1 MHIHKTTDGGHAASP
16 YYRSGI
22 FKQLF
27 LSYLLLILTFL
38 SICSGWYLYSYRN
51 TYRERA
57 AEYYQQQSA
66 AFGTAMDRQMLMAQA
81 LCASVNT
88 SENCRNILQT
98 AYVEKKTIDS
108 MQLYKLLNELTR
120 IKTSANNLNVYSLM
134 LGFFDDTKLYTP
146 TSVLSVVNKVTA
158 LEAYPLI
165 RHCSVSELLNIGT
178 ESNLALNKEFFI
190 YADRYSGF
198 GATASA
204 RGVILILMSPSGFVK
219 LASDMIPAA
228 SGFLLRQDDD
238 TLLAHGTGSPLQFCV
253 NSLVVEGL
261 SYCVFLPET
270 LLEPQFQP
278 STLLPLLLV
287 LLLGLVFACVT
298 FQLAK
303 RYYRP
308 IGSISSMVE
317 QSADSKDEFDSILH
331 GIRDLIG
338 ERNGYREKMVTIS
351 PYAQQGMLH
360 SIING
365 GAGDPQL
372 RVLINEQFVELRK
385 PCFML
390 ALVNL
395 ANVTAKEVPSAKY
408 RDAAVLVAHVCSE
421 LSTDEI
427 SVVSS
432 VHDQQNL
439 YVIVSGDDTPAL
451 EDMFYR
457 LYDAIVEALDDPGF
471 AVTIGVSRKEDD
483 IEQIETACRH
493 AEHALGMMMTGG
505 RSSVYFDAAAAQ
517 QDDHSFFFP
526 RDAHKRMLHAFR
538 EQSLEELGGLLDE
551 IYQQNVVQADLPSA
565 ALEAMVDELH
575 LTIRSALREA
585 FDVSTTHIQISRVPL
600 PATIEEIMAYYRH
613 VFETVLCEPIVTPE
627 DTGSSIEAEVC
638 TYISDNLYN
647 PDLSQNAV
655 ADRFG
660 LSTKTVGAMCKNYFG
675 ATFLQYVRDRQ
686 IHHAVELLQSG
697 DASLEHIA
705 QQCGFTNLLTFR
717 RNFKAVMNMNP
728 SDFRK

>member
-1 MHIHKTTDGGHAASP
+1 MHIRKVKDAGQTASP
-16 YYRSGI
+16 YYRSKI

-27 LSYLLLILTFL
+27 LSYLLLILAFL
-38 SICSGWYLYSYRN
+38 GIYAGWYLYSFR
-51 TYRERA
+51 TAYRERI
-57 AEYYQQQSA
+57 AEYHQQQTA

-88 SENCRNILQT
+88 SENCRNVLQT

-134 LGFFDDTKLYTP
+134 LGFFGDSKLYTP
-146 TSVLSVVNKVTA
+146 TSVLSVANKVTT
-158 LEAYPLI
+158 LDAYPMI
-165 RHCSVSELLNIGT
+165 RRCSVSELLNTGT
-178 ESNLALNKEFFI
+178 EASLALNKDYII

-204 RGVILILMSPSGFVK
+204 RGMILILMEPSGFAK
-219 LASDMIPAA
+219 LASDKVPAA
-228 SGFLLRQDDD
+228 CGLLLRQDGD
-238 TLLAHGTGSPLQFCV
+238 TLLAQGVESPLQFCV
-253 NSLVVEGL
+253 DSLVVEGL
-261 SYCVFLPET
+261 SYSVFLPES
-270 LLEPQFQP
+270 LLEPQFEP
-278 STLLPLLLV
+278 VSLLPLLLV
-287 LLLGLVFACVT
+287 LLLGIVFAAVT

-303 RYYRP
+303 RYYQP
-308 IGSISSMVE
+308 INNISRMME
-317 QSADSKDEFDSILH
+317 HHPDSKDEFDGILT

-365 GAGDPQL
+365 GADDPRL

-395 ANVTAKEVPSAKY
+395 ANVTAREVPSAKY
-408 RDAAVLVAHVCSE
+408 RDAAALIAHVCAE
-421 LSTDEI
+421 LSTEEI
-427 SVVSS
+427 SVVST
-432 VHDQQNL
+432 VHDPQNL

-471 AVTIGVSRKEDD
+471 AVTIGVSRREDD
-483 IEQIETACRH
+483 IEQLETACRH
-493 AEHALGMMMTGG
+493 AEHALCMMMTGG
-505 RSSVYFDAAAAQ
+505 RSSVYFDAAAAPQ
-517 QDDHSFFFP
+517 EDRSFFFP
-526 RDAHKRMLHAFR
+526 KDAHRRMLHAFR
-538 EQSLEELGGLLDE
+538 ERSLTDLIDLLNE
-551 IYQQNVVQADLPSA
+551 IYQQNVVQADLSPT

-575 LTIRSALREA
+575 LTIGSALRES
-585 FDVSTTHIQISRVPL
+585 FDVSTTHIQIRRVPM

-613 VFETVLCEPIVTPE
+613 VFETVLCEPIVPPE
-627 DTGSSIEAEVC
+627 DTGSSIEEEVC

-660 LSTKTVGAMCKNYFG
+660 LSSKTIGAICKNRFG

-686 IHHAVELLQSG
+686 IQRAVELLQTS
-697 DASLEHIA
+697 DAPLEQIA
-705 QQCGFTNLLTFR
+705 QQCGFSNLLTFR